1 MSGMEVPLTMA
12 GINALGGYLGGGRPQ
27 GTNVLGFGQPGG
39 IQLDRGLHPESL
51 FAGALG
57 GLGRLGAAYSQ
68 YAATPVSM
76 PSSYAA
82 NTFPIFKGAGPV
94 TVGVYGTDPAVP
106 RPELL
111 TRPGVSWGDA
121 PPFTAALP
129 VPGEGADILS
139 AVGRGATEFP
149 AGAVSA
155 PPLPTYGGA
164 LSGVPEMQKALSFLG
179 ANFDSL
185 GNYVTNAPLP
195 TLGPEPGPRSE
206 IDPGRFV
213 GGAFPTGGRRPR
225 LLPPSGIA
233 RPRGGD
239 IYDSTGPGGA
249 VT

>member
-1 MSGMEVPLTMA
+1 MSGMEVPITMGA
-12 GINALGGYLGGGRPQ
+12 IQGLGSYLGGGRPE

-39 IQLDRGLHPESL
+39 LSLDRGLHPEAL

-57 GLGRLGAAYSQ
+57 GLGRLGAAATQ
-68 YAATPVSM
+68 YAASPVSL
-76 PSSYAA
+76 PSSYVA
-82 NTFPIFKGAGPV
+82 NTLPIFKGAGPV

-111 TRPGVSWGDA
+111 TRPGVSWGESA
-121 PPFTAALP
+121 PFAAALP
-129 VPGEGADILS
+129 SADGADILS
-139 AVGRGATEFP
+139 AVGRGATAFP

-155 PPLPTYGGA
+155 PPLPTYGGS

-185 GNYVTNAPLP
+185 GNYVSNAPLP
-195 TLGPEPGPRSE
+195 TLGTPGPGPQ
-206 IDPGRFV
+206 DNTGRIV

-233 RPRGGD
+233 RQRGGD

-249 VT
+249 VV